1 MTMAKEKPL
10 YLTDIMALP
19 QQTDVVGDLDL
30 FMHYLDSGQA
40 ALDWEGRMVE
50 QRELFDRF
58 MRAQD
63 RGLAGGGLA
72 GGENGTPPYDASLDW
87 EGEEHAQRT
96 S

>member
-1 MTMAKEKPL
+1 MTMAKEEPL

-30 FMHYLDSGQA
+30 FMRYLDSGQA
-40 ALDWEGRMVE
+40 AQDYERKMAE
-50 QRELFDRF
+50 QQELFDRF

-72 GGENGTPPYDASLDW
+72 GGESGTPSYDASLD
-87 EGEEHAQRT
+87 
-96 S
+96 